1 MKKITIGILAHV
13 DAGKTTLSEGL
24 LYKTGAIRQLGR
36 VDHGNAFLDTDA
48 QERAR
53 GITIFSKQA
62 LLSYKNTQFMLLD
75 TPGHVDFSAEMERT
89 LQVLDYA
96 VLVISGKDGVQGH
109 TSTLWKLLAKYDV
122 PVFIFINKMDLD
134 GAVREDILGEL
145 RRRLDQRLVDFSDDS
160 RSHADGWL
168 ETAAMCD
175 EALLDEFLES
185 GQLSSDSLRGA
196 IMQRALFPCFFGSA
210 LKMEGIDSLLDGLDE
225 FTCGTSYGDAFGA
238 RVYKITRD
246 DKGSRLTHMKVTGGI
261 LKTKEEIVTGSNSSD
276 KEMTEKVE
284 QIRMYSGTKFSAV
297 DSAVAGDVI
306 AVTGLKDTYAGQGLG
321 IEADALTPTLESVL
335 TYQVILPPN
344 VDTHTALIR
353 LKQLEEEDP
362 QLRVIWNEQLQ
373 EIQMQLMGEVQTEI
387 LKNVIFDRFDM
398 DIEFG
403 QGNITYKETIKSAVI
418 GRGHFEPLRH
428 FAEVHIMLEPG
439 EPGSGLTYDSV
450 CNGDELPLHWQKLIH
465 THFTEKEHI
474 GVLTGSPITD
484 MKLTILAGKSHL
496 KHTVPGDFRQA
507 TYRAIRQGLMKTESV
522 LLEPWYEFRLEIPS
536 DCVGRAM
543 SDIQKMSG
551 SFDDPQPLGDM
562 TMLSGKA
569 PVSEMKDYA
578 LEVVSYTKG
587 HGILTCALAGYEPCH
602 DQDRVIAEYDYDP
615 EADLENTPDSVFCSH
630 GAGHT
635 VKWDEADEMM
645 HVVSRMPEE
654 GAGENFDH
662 RKGGAEISGGVHA
675 SYRGTKEEDAELDRI
690 FEMTYGKPKERRHIP
705 KREILSEREKVK
717 IMPTEVK
724 EEFLLVDGYNIIFA
738 WDQLKELAKVSI
750 DGAREALIEILAN
763 YQGYKK
769 CRVIVVF
776 DAYRVKGGERHFEKH
791 ENVDVVYTAE
801 AETADMYIE
810 KTAHEKAKDYLVRV
824 ATSDRLEQMIIVGSG
839 AFKVS
844 ADEFRLEV
852 EQADLEISRMIEE
865 LNRRNKLE
873 NRRGIVI
880 PGKEN

>member
-62 LLSYKNTQFMLLD
+62 LLSYKNTEFMLLD

-109 TSTLWKLLAKYDV
+109 TATLWKLLAKYDV
-122 PVFIFINKMDLD
+122 PVFIFVNKMDLD
-134 GAVREDILGEL
+134 GAVKDEILDEL
-145 RRRLDQRLVDFSDDS
+145 RRRLDQRLVDFSESPD
-160 RSHADGWL
+160 H
-168 ETAAMCD
+168 ETVAMCD
-175 EALLDEFLES
+175 EQLLDEFLES
-185 GQLSSDSLRGA
+185 GEISSESLRNA
-196 IMQRALFPCFFGSA
+196 IMQRSLFPCFFGSA
-210 LKMEGIDSLLDGLDE
+210 LKMEGVDRLIDGLDE
-225 FTCGTSYGDAFGA
+225 FTGVTSYGREFGA

-246 DKGSRLTHMKVTGGI
+246 DKGNRLTHMKITGGSIRTKDEVVTGRETEDG
-261 LKTKEEIVTGSNSSD
+261 GYQQ
-276 KEMTEKVE
+276 TEKVE
-284 QIRMYSGTKFSAV
+284 QIRLYSGVKFTACDV
-297 DSAVAGDVI
+297 AKAGDVV

-321 IEADALTPTLESVL
+321 IEADALSPTLESVL
-335 TYQVILPPN
+335 TYQVILPAN
-344 VDTHTALIR
+344 VDNHTALTR
-353 LKQLEEEDP
+353 LRQLEEEDP

-387 LKNVIFDRFDM
+387 LKNVIFDRFGM
-398 DIEFG
+398 DVEFG
-403 QGNITYKETIKSAVI
+403 QGNITYKETIKNAVI

-428 FAEVHIMLEPG
+428 FAEVHLLLEPG

-465 THFTEKEHI
+465 THFTEKEHL

-484 MKLTILAGKSHL
+484 MKITILAGKSHL

-507 TYRAIRQGLMKTESV
+507 TYRAIRQGLMKAESM

-536 DCVGRAM
+536 DCIGRAM

-551 SFDDPQPLGDM
+551 SFDDPQPLGSM
-562 TMLSGKA
+562 TVITGKA

-578 LEVVSYTKG
+578 LEVVSYSKG

-602 DQDRVIAEYDYDP
+602 DWDIVIEECGYDP
-615 EADLENTPDSVFCSH
+615 ESDLENTADSVFCSH

-645 HVVSRMPEE
+645 HVVSRVGGTETL
-654 GAGENFDH
+654 
-662 RKGGAEISGGVHA
+662 GGAANGAFASETAGGSRGVHA

-690 FEMTYGKPKERRHIP
+690 FERTYGKPKERRYIA

-724 EEFLLVDGYNIIFA
+724 EEYLLVDGYNIIFA
-738 WDQLKELAKVSI
+738 WEQLKDLAKVNI

-763 YQGYKK
+763 YQGFKK

-776 DAYRVKGGERHFEKH
+776 DAYRVKGGERHFEKYD
-791 ENVDVVYTAE
+791 NVDVVYTAE

-839 AFKVS
+839 AFKIS
-844 ADEFRLEV
+844 ADEFKLEV
-852 EQADLEISRMIEE
+852 EKADMEISRMIEE
-865 LNRRNKLE
+865 LNRRNKL
-873 NRRGIVI
+873 
-880 PGKEN
+880 